1 MDLKH
6 LIRENLLD
14 FKGFNARMVNLA
26 IRAIKCNQIQIQI
39 YSVDRSSIPSPDKTK
54 NSELEE
60 KLQQDIK
67 IPKRTLSSSLTI
79 LHPSTEVGG

>member
-1 MDLKH
+1 
-6 LIRENLLD
+6 
-14 FKGFNARMVNLA
+14 MVNLT
-26 IRAIKCNQIQIQI
+26 ILAIKCNQIQIQI
-39 YSVDRSSIPSPDKTK
+39 YSVDRLSIPSPDKTK

-67 IPKRTLSSSLTI
+67 IPKSYDKKQRTLGSSLTI